1 MGRLPPSD
9 INRFVCLPIFD
20 PRHPSAQG
28 TSAPSETHLP
38 AMLLASWEFHPSEDR
53 SEPLSFVATVLS
65 RSTLGLNG
73 SIIIAS
79 ACYRLRAD
87 CLHRLSPEGIK
98 MRSLMW
104 LAGFAD
110 SRRNVKNALCYFVF
124 KEHRGNQK
132 APSLSMPKSKGG

>member
-1 MGRLPPSD
+1 
-9 INRFVCLPIFD
+9 
-20 PRHPSAQG
+20 
-28 TSAPSETHLP
+28 
-38 AMLLASWEFHPSEDR
+38 MLLVSLESHHPEDL

-110 SRRNVKNALCYFVF
+110 GRRNVKNALCYFVF
-124 KEHRGNQK
+124 KEHRGNRK
-132 APSLSMPKSKGG
+132 APSLSMPKSEEADNLKILNFHKFFKFFKNFDLTLMYCDL

>member
-1 MGRLPPSD
+1 
-9 INRFVCLPIFD
+9 
-20 PRHPSAQG
+20 
-28 TSAPSETHLP
+28 
-38 AMLLASWEFHPSEDR
+38 MLLVSLESHHPEDL

-110 SRRNVKNALCYFVF
+110 GRRNVKNALCYFVF
-124 KEHRGNQK
+124 KEHRGNRK
-132 APSLSMPKSKGG
+132 APSLSMPKSEEADNLKILNFHNFFKFFKNFDLTLMYCDL

>member
-1 MGRLPPSD
+1 
-9 INRFVCLPIFD
+9 
-20 PRHPSAQG
+20 
-28 TSAPSETHLP
+28 
-38 AMLLASWEFHPSEDR
+38 MLLVSLESHHPEDL

-110 SRRNVKNALCYFVF
+110 SRRNVKNALYYSLF
-124 KEHRGNQK
+124 KEQQRQK
-132 APSLSMPKSKGG
+132 KFPSLSMPKK

>member
-1 MGRLPPSD
+1 LGRLPPSD

-79 ACYRLRAD
+79 ACHRLR
-87 CLHRLSPEGIK
+87 CRLPAPSESMDTIDNSF
-98 MRSLMW
+98 SLLIVVCESMQ
-104 LAGFAD
+104 LAGFQPTA
-110 SRRNVKNALCYFVF
+110 
-124 KEHRGNQK
+124 EGT
-132 APSLSMPKSKGG
+132 

>member
-1 MGRLPPSD
+1 
-9 INRFVCLPIFD
+9 
-20 PRHPSAQG
+20 
-28 TSAPSETHLP
+28 
-38 AMLLASWEFHPSEDR
+38 MLLASLESHHPEDL

-124 KEHRGNQK
+124 KEHRGNRK
-132 APSLSMPKSKGG
+132 APSLSMPKSKGGERIYFLIFQIFFEFCNNTMFAVIYRFLRNTCFI

>member
-1 MGRLPPSD
+1 
-9 INRFVCLPIFD
+9 
-20 PRHPSAQG
+20 
-28 TSAPSETHLP
+28 
-38 AMLLASWEFHPSEDR
+38 MLLVSLESHHPEDL

-79 ACYRLRAD
+79 ACHRLRAD

-110 SRRNVKNALCYFVF
+110 SRRNVKNALYCSVF
-124 KEHRGNQK
+124 KEQLRQK
-132 APSLSMPKSKGG
+132 KCPSLSMPKSKGTDNLKILNFHNFFKFFKNFDLTLMYCDL

>member
-1 MGRLPPSD
+1 
-9 INRFVCLPIFD
+9 
-20 PRHPSAQG
+20 
-28 TSAPSETHLP
+28 
-38 AMLLASWEFHPSEDR
+38 MLLVSLESHHPEDL

-79 ACYRLRAD
+79 ACHRLRTD

-124 KEHRGNQK
+124 KEHRGNRK
-132 APSLSMPKSKGG
+132 APSLSMPKSMGADNLKFLNFNKFFQFIKNSGFAFMYCYL

>member
-1 MGRLPPSD
+1 
-9 INRFVCLPIFD
+9 
-20 PRHPSAQG
+20 
-28 TSAPSETHLP
+28 
-38 AMLLASWEFHPSEDR
+38 MLLVSLESHHPEDL

-79 ACYRLRAD
+79 AFYRLRAD

-98 MRSLMW
+98 MCSLIW

-110 SRRNVKNALCYFVF
+110 SRGNVKNALCYFVF
-124 KEHRGNQK
+124 KEHRGNRK
-132 APSLSMPKSKGG
+132 APLLSMPKSLGADNLKFLNFNKFFQFIKNSGFAFMYCDL